1 MSAGLAR
8 AGRVSGEGGPGRTGV
23 LYVVATPIGNLADLG
38 ERART
43 VLGSVDAVLAEDT
56 RHTRRLFDR
65 HGITARLESF
75 HDHNE
80 RRRTAGILARLAAGE
95 SFALVSDAG
104 TPLVS
109 DPGYVLMRGA
119 AAANVPVAPIPGP
132 SAFLCALSVAG
143 LPTERFV
150 FEGFLPSRAA
160 ARRARLEELAAETRT
175 WAAFEAPHRIRA
187 LARDLKERF
196 EPERVAAWAR
206 ELTKRHEQVR
216 RGPLGE
222 LDPDALPERGEYV
235 VAVAGAARAPAVPDA
250 KLDSFLR
257 ALLAAAV
264 PVRAAAALARDCL
277 GAEHRRAYRRALA
290 LRREAGSEGERG
302 RR

>member
-1 MSAGLAR
+1 MPAWTAEPS
-8 AGRVSGEGGPGRTGV
+8 T
-23 LYVVATPIGNLADLG
+23 LYVTATPIGNLDDLSPRAADLL
-38 ERART
+38 RA
-43 VLGSVDAVLAEDT
+43 VDWVAAEDT
-56 RHTRRLFDR
+56 RRTRALLSRL
-65 HGITARLESF
+65 GTGARLRSL
-75 HDHNE
+75 HAGNE
-80 RRRTAGILARLAAGE
+80 ARTAPALVRALRDGQSG
-95 SFALVSDAG
+95 ALVSDAG
-104 TPLVS
+104 TPLIS
-109 DPGYVLMRGA
+109 DPGRRLVALALEAGLA
-119 AAANVPVAPIPGP
+119 VSPVPGP
-132 SAFLCALSVAG
+132 SAVAAALSAAG
-143 LPTERFV
+143 LAAERFV

-175 WAAFEAPHRIRA
+175 WVAFEAPHRIRA
-187 LARDLKERF
+187 LARDLQERF

-206 ELTKRHEQVR
+206 ELTKRHEQVL

-222 LDPDALPERGEYV
+222 LDPEALPERGEYV
-235 VAVAGAARAPAVPDA
+235 VAVAGAARAPAVADA

-290 LRREAGSEGERG
+290 LRGESGGEGKRG